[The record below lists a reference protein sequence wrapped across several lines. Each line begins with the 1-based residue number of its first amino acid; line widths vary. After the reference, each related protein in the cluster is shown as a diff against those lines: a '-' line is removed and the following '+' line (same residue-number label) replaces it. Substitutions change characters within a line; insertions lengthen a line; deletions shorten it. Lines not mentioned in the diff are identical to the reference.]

1 MTDSK
6 EKKHILVVD
15 DSPIIRKYIQ
25 RALGVCGIESDRI
38 IEAEN
43 GKVALG
49 LLADHPIGL
58 VILDLNMPVMDGPSF
73 LLYMRMDEGF
83 KEIPVAIV
91 STECNVLKRSVLERL
106 GIAGY
111 LRKPFNPRDMKTLI
125 EEQMEAA
132 A

>member
-1 MTDSK
+1 MTDSN
-6 EKKHILVVD
+6 EKKQILVVD

-25 RALGVCGIESDRI
+25 RALSVCGIEADRI
-38 IEAEN
+38 LEAEN

-49 LLADHPIGL
+49 VLAEETIGL

-73 LLYMRMDEGF
+73 LLYMRMDENY
-83 KEIPVAIV
+83 KDIPVAIV
-91 STECNVLKRSVLERL
+91 STECNVLKRTVLERL

-111 LRKPFNPRDMKTLI
+111 LRKPFNPRDMKELI
-125 EEQMEAA
+125 DKQMEAA